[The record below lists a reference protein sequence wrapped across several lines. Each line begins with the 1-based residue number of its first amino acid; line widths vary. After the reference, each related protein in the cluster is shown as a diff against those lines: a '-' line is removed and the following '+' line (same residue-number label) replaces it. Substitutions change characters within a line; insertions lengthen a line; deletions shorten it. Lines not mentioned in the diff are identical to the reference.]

1 MQLSACQQGG
11 HPMTDAIKQKALKSL
26 SALSTAINSAI
37 DARSYALSCFHQPDQ
52 YWADTILRLI
62 TETREHLDRAEAI
75 LTAPDTATE
84 EEPANV

>member
-1 MQLSACQQGG
+1 
-11 HPMTDAIKQKALKSL
+11 MTNAIKQKALKSL

-52 YWADTILRLI
+52 YWADHILKLI
-62 TETREHLDRAEAI
+62 ADTREHLDCAEAI
-75 LTAPDTATE
+75 LSELPTRTATDTATE